1 MPHTDNNQPE
11 FNRKP
16 DSTNRQKSQL
26 LSRDIESLQAGM
38 RVDFDQKLG
47 ELANLLARFK
57 AMVAAPDSN
66 AANDDAKPDEI
77 ITSVAA
83 NVTANTE
90 VSDLVNEHIE
100 EDSSATVPTNVLKSA
115 TESSEASAAND
126 APVQQPTST
135 KPFSLYTA
143 EPARFESGLY
153 KLNCQLYR
161 FRLELDQE
169 MEFREEPLHIH
180 FHQESE
186 LSKILQKISDKSSE
200 INPDSY

>member
-11 FNRKP
+11 FNREP
-16 DSTNRQKSQL
+16 DSNHRQPSQL
-26 LSRDIESLQAGM
+26 LSRDIENVQASL
-38 RVDFDQKLG
+38 RIDFDQKLG

-57 AMVAAPDSN
+57 ALVSAPEGKP
-66 AANDDAKPDEI
+66 ANDDNAQPDEVI
-77 ITSVAA
+77 TTAAITPVVPQLAEDQPSAENVSTTDLKITSVS
-83 NVTANTE
+83 
-90 VSDLVNEHIE
+90 SDT
-100 EDSSATVPTNVLKSA
+100 SSANDEPAAETPQIKP
-115 TESSEASAAND
+115 ASL
-126 APVQQPTST
+126 
-135 KPFSLYTA
+135 FSP
-143 EPARFESGLY
+143 EPARFETGLY

-200 INPDSY
+200 KNPDSL

>member
-16 DSTNRQKSQL
+16 DSTNRRKSQL

-47 ELANLLARFK
+47 ELSNLLARFK
-57 AMVAAPDSN
+57 AMVAAPDGN

-83 NVTANTE
+83 NTE
-90 VSDLVNEHIE
+90 VPDLVNERIE
-100 EDSSATVPTNVLKSA
+100 EDSSPNVLKSA

-126 APVQQPTST
+126 AHVQQPTST